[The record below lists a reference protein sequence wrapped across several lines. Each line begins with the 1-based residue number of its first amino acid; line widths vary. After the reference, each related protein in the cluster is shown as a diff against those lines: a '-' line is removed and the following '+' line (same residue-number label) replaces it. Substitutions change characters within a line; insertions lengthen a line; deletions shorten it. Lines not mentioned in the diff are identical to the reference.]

1 MCAMPAISQLEQ
13 YLWASSLVLTTVLI
27 LRMVWDGLVPVYTG
41 FFVYLCASVA
51 QTLAMLPFSPNTTT
65 YAWLFI
71 ITQPVIWLLSIL
83 IVLELFSL
91 ILRRYQGIASLGR
104 WTMMAALGLAVLI
117 ALVTLLPDLQNV
129 GGRYRTLI
137 YYNVIE
143 RGINSSLVIFLLV
156 ISAFVVWYP
165 LPLSRN
171 VILHAI
177 VYSVYFLCSTLAL
190 FIQNISGLDIT
201 RTVSTVLIALTCAC
215 LLAWILFLRRQ
226 GEEQKVS
233 VRRQWHPEEGERIVR
248 QLDAINTALL
258 RSSRK

>member
-1 MCAMPAISQLEQ
+1 MPSQLEQ
-13 YLWASSLVLTTVLI
+13 YLWVSSLVLTAVLI
-27 LRMVWDGLVPVYTG
+27 LRMVRDGLVRMYTG
-41 FFVYLCASVA
+41 FFVYLCANVVQTVA
-51 QTLAMLPFSPNTTT
+51 ALPLDPKTNTYTRL
-65 YAWLFI
+65 YL

-91 ILRRYQGIASLGR
+91 VLRRYQGIASLGR
-104 WTMMAALGLAVLI
+104 WTMMAALGAAVVI
-117 ALVTLLPDLQNV
+117 ALVTLVPDLQNV

-190 FIQNISGLDIT
+190 FIQNLIGLNIT
-201 RTVSTVLIALTCAC
+201 RIISTILIALTCAC
-215 LLAWILFLRRQ
+215 LVVWILFLRRQ
-226 GEEQKVS
+226 GEEQTVS
-233 VRRQWHPEEGERIVR
+233 VRRQWRPEEGERLVR
-248 QLDAINTALL
+248 QLDAINAALL

>member
-1 MCAMPAISQLEQ
+1 MPAISQLEQ
-13 YLWASSLVLTTVLI
+13 YLWASSLVLTAVLI

-41 FFVYLCASVA
+41 FFVYLCASVV

-117 ALVTLLPDLQNV
+117 ALITLLPDLQNV

-190 FIQNISGLDIT
+190 FIQNTSGLDIT
-201 RTVSTVLIALTCAC
+201 RTVSTILIALTCAC
-215 LLAWILFLRRQ
+215 LLVWILFLRRQ

-248 QLDAINTALL
+248 QLDAINAALL